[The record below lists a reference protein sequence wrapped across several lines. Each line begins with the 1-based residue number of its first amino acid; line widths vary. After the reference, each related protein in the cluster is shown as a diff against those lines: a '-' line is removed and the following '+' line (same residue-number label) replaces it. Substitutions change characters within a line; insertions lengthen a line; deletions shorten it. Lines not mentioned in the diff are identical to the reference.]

1 MTVCTVYQLACVRG
15 MQLQLQQQQQQ
26 QQQPGMT
33 TVMLS
38 WVNSLTTVR

>member
-26 QQQPGMT
+26 QQPGMT